1 MLRKLKVVTSLLL
14 ILSIMGVIQII
25 SSGLFLEMSK
35 GNQKIFSQNQTL
47 RIQQQSI
54 SDATSYLLEARS
66 NINFGMIYTL
76 QSAKEADFGE
86 KIAKFLS
93 SAEDNIQQADTE
105 YKTFWNTFTD
115 KEKEDTKL
123 DAMGRAFVDY
133 RNGLNTL
140 LALLREGKAKEF
152 MTTPVMD
159 KQKTFNTKM
168 NQWYEKNEKEVE
180 IGIEHSREQYE
191 HSLILTGVFIA
202 ITLLVIFIAWV
213 GIHRVLLKPLHAC
226 IHHIQNVTQGDL
238 TQTIEIIS
246 RNEMGELLTTVQHMQ
261 DELKHTVGL
270 VRDSSESIFSGASEI
285 ANGSNDLSARTEEQA
300 ASLEETASSM
310 EQLTA
315 TVKQNA
321 ENARQASQL
330 ALNASETARHGGS
343 VVDNVVTTMKD
354 IADSSKK
361 ISDIT
366 SVIDGIAFQ
375 TNILA
380 LNAAVEAARAGE
392 QGRGFAVVAGEVRNL
407 AQRSAQAAKE
417 IKILIED
424 SVNRIDS
431 GSQLVENAGVTMGE
445 IVNAVTRVTDIM
457 GEIASASEE
466 QSRGI
471 DLVSTAV
478 TEMDQVTQ
486 QNATLV
492 EESATAA
499 AALEEQAGLLKQAV
513 AVFRVGHTVSI
524 SATNSATSMH
534 TLPSSPAVSAGQTTQ
549 SNDWESF

>member
-1 MLRKLKVVTSLLL
+1 MLRKLKVITSLLL
-14 ILSIMGVIQII
+14 ILSVMGVLQIV
-25 SSGLFLEMSK
+25 SSAIFLEMSS
-35 GNQKIFSQNQTL
+35 GNQTIFAQNQKL
-47 RIQQQSI
+47 RVQQQSI
-54 SDATSYLLEARS
+54 SDATSFLLEARS
-66 NINFGMIYTL
+66 NINFGMIYSL
-76 QSAKEADFGE
+76 QGAKESDFNE
-86 KIAKFLS
+86 KITNFLS
-93 SAEDNIQQADTE
+93 TAEENIQQADGE
-105 YKTFWNTFTD
+105 YKTFWNTFSD
-115 KEKEDTKL
+115 KEKEDRKL
-123 DAMGRAFVDY
+123 DEMARAFVEY

-140 LALLREGKAKEF
+140 LTLLHEGKVKEF
-152 MTTPVMD
+152 MTTPVLD
-159 KQKTFNTKM
+159 RQKNFDNKM
-168 NQWYEKNEKEVE
+168 TEWYAKNEKEME
-180 IGIEHSREQYE
+180 IGIDHSRQQYE
-191 HSLILTGVFIA
+191 HALILAGVFIA
-202 ITLLVIFIAWV
+202 ITLFVISIAWV
-213 GIHRVLLKPLHAC
+213 GIHRILLKPLHAC
-226 IHHIQNVTQGDL
+226 IHHIQNVARGDL
-238 TQTIEIIS
+238 TQSIEIVS
-246 RNEMGELLTTVQHMQ
+246 KNEIGDLLTTVRYMQ

-285 ANGSNDLSARTEEQA
+285 ANGSNDLSARTEQQA

-330 ALNASETARHGGS
+330 ALNASETARHGGN

-499 AALEEQAGLLKQAV
+499 ATLEEQAGLLKQAV
-513 AVFRVGHTVSI
+513 AVFRVGHASTSLPA
-524 SATNSATSMH
+524 SHAAPKHTSPTTHTSNS
-534 TLPSSPAVSAGQTTQ
+534 GQVPNN
-549 SNDWESF
+549 NDWETF

>member
-14 ILSIMGVIQII
+14 ILSIMGILQII
-25 SSGLFLEMSK
+25 SSALFLQMSK
-35 GNQKIFSQNQTL
+35 DNQKIFAQNQNL

-76 QSAKEADFGE
+76 QSE
-86 KIAKFLS
+86 KNSEFNEKVGKFLT
-93 SAEDNIQQADTE
+93 SAEENIQQADTE
-105 YKTFWNTFTD
+105 YKTFWNTFSD
-115 KEKEDTKL
+115 KEKEDVKL
-123 DAMGRAFVDY
+123 DAMGRAFIDY

-140 LALLREGKAKEF
+140 LELLREHKAKEF
-152 MTTPVMD
+152 MTTPVID
-159 KQKTFNTKM
+159 KQRVFDSKM
-168 NQWYEKNEKEVE
+168 NQWYAKNEKEVE

-191 HSLILTGVFIA
+191 HALLLTGVFIV
-202 ITLLVIFIAWV
+202 ITLLVIFLAWV

-226 IHHIQNVTQGDL
+226 IHHIQNVARGDL
-238 TQTIEIIS
+238 TQSIEVLS
-246 RNEMGELLTTVQHMQ
+246 KNEMGDLLTTVQHMQ
-261 DELKHTVGL
+261 EELKHTVGL

-330 ALNASETARHGGS
+330 ALNASETARHGGN

-499 AALEEQAGLLKQAV
+499 TALEEQAGLLKQAV
-513 AVFRVGHTVSI
+513 SVFRIGQNVAALANPIT
-524 SATNSATSMH
+524 TSKH
-534 TLPSSPAVSAGQTTQ
+534 SLPANTTSTASQTLSH
-549 SNDWESF
+549 NDWETF

>member
-1 MLRKLKVVTSLLL
+1 MLRKLKVVSSLLL
-14 ILSIMGVIQII
+14 ILSIMGVLQIV
-25 SSGLFLEMSK
+25 SSAIFLEMSK
-35 GNQKIFSQNQTL
+35 GNQTIFTQNQKL
-47 RIQQQSI
+47 RVQQQSI
-54 SDATSYLLEARS
+54 SDATSFLLEARS
-66 NINFGMIYTL
+66 NINFGIIYSL
-76 QSAKEADFGE
+76 QNTKEEGFDE
-86 KIAKFLS
+86 KIKKFLS
-93 SAEDNIQQADTE
+93 SAEENIQQADDE
-105 YKTFWNTFTD
+105 YKAFWNTFV
-115 KEKEDTKL
+115 EKEREDAKL
-123 DAMGRAFVDY
+123 DAMGRAFIDY
-133 RNGLNTL
+133 RNGLDNL
-140 LALLREGKAKEF
+140 LVLLREGKVKEF

-159 KQKTFNTKM
+159 KQKNFDKKM
-168 NQWYEKNEKEVE
+168 NQWYSKNEKEVE
-180 IGIEHSREQYE
+180 IGIDHSRQQYE
-191 HSLILTGVFIA
+191 RALILTGVFIA
-202 ITLLVIFIAWV
+202 ITLFVIFLAWV
-213 GIHRVLLKPLHAC
+213 GIHRILLKPLHAC
-226 IHHIQNVTQGDL
+226 IHHIQNVARGDL
-238 TQTIEIIS
+238 TQSIEIVS
-246 RNEMGELLTTVQHMQ
+246 KNEMGDLLTTVKYMQ

-285 ANGSNDLSARTEEQA
+285 ANGSNDLSARTEQQA

-330 ALNASETARHGGS
+330 ALNASETARHGGN
-343 VVDNVVTTMKD
+343 VVDKVVTTMKD

-417 IKILIED
+417 IKTLIED

-499 AALEEQAGLLKQAV
+499 ATLEEQAGLLKQAV
-513 AVFRVGHTVSI
+513 AVFRVGHASSSLPVSH
-524 SATNSATSMH
+524 ATLKH
-534 TLPSSPAVSAGQTTQ
+534 SSPAVASVSSSQMT
-549 SNDWESF
+549 NNNEWETF

>member
-226 IHHIQNVTQGDL
+226 IHHIQNVAQGDL

>member
-14 ILSIMGVIQII
+14 ILSIMGVIQVI

-76 QSAKEADFGE
+76 QSAKEVDFGE

-93 SAEDNIQQADTE
+93 GAEDNIQQADTE

-115 KEKEDTKL
+115 KEKEDAKL
-123 DAMGRAFVDY
+123 DAMGRAFIDY

-140 LALLREGKAKEF
+140 LALLREGKTKEF

-159 KQKTFNTKM
+159 KQKTFETKM

-180 IGIEHSREQYE
+180 IGIKHSREQYE
-191 HSLILTGVFIA
+191 NSLILTGVFIA
-202 ITLLVIFIAWV
+202 VTLLVIFMAWV
-213 GIHRVLLKPLHAC
+213 GIHRVLLKPLYAC
-226 IHHIQNVTQGDL
+226 IHHIQNVARGDL
-238 TQTIEIIS
+238 TQTIEVIS
-246 RNEMGELLTTVQHMQ
+246 KNEMGELLTTVQHMQ
-261 DELKHTVGL
+261 AELKHTVGL

-330 ALNASETARHGGS
+330 ALNASETARHGGN

-524 SATNSATSMH
+524 SATNSATSIH
-534 TLPSSPAVSAGQTTQ
+534 TLPASPAVSVGQTTQ

>member
-14 ILSIMGVIQII
+14 ILCIMGVLQIV
-25 SSGLFLEMSK
+25 SSALFLEMSK
-35 GNQKIFSQNQTL
+35 GNQTIFSQNQKL
-47 RIQQQSI
+47 RVQQQSI
-54 SDATSYLLEARS
+54 SDATSFLLEARS
-66 NINFGMIYTL
+66 NINFGMIYSL
-76 QSAKEADFGE
+76 QGAKEEGFDE
-86 KIAKFLS
+86 KIKKFLS
-93 SAEDNIQQADTE
+93 SAEENIQQADDE
-105 YKTFWNTFTD
+105 YKVFWNTFSD
-115 KEKEDTKL
+115 KEKEDSKL
-123 DAMGRAFVDY
+123 DAMGRAFIDY

-140 LALLREGKAKEF
+140 LALLREGKVKEF

-159 KQKTFNTKM
+159 KQKNFDSKM
-168 NQWYEKNEKEVE
+168 NQWYDKNEKEVE
-180 IGIEHSREQYE
+180 IGIDHSREQYD
-191 HSLILTGVFIA
+191 HALILTGIFIA
-202 ITLLVIFIAWV
+202 ITLFVIFLAWV

-226 IHHIQNVTQGDL
+226 IHHIQNVARGDL
-238 TQTIEIIS
+238 TQSIEIVS
-246 RNEMGELLTTVQHMQ
+246 QNEMGDLLTTVRHMQ

-285 ANGSNDLSARTEEQA
+285 ANGSNDLSARTEQQA

-330 ALNASETARHGGS
+330 ALNASETARHGGN

-499 AALEEQAGLLKQAV
+499 ATLEEQAGLLKQAV
-513 AVFRVGHTVSI
+513 AVFRVGQASSSLPVSHGTPKHA
-524 SATNSATSMH
+524 SATANTSSASQI
-534 TLPSSPAVSAGQTTQ
+534 SN
-549 SNDWESF
+549 NDWETF

>member
-1 MLRKLKVVTSLLL
+1 M
-14 ILSIMGVIQII
+14 
-25 SSGLFLEMSK
+25 
-35 GNQKIFSQNQTL
+35 
-47 RIQQQSI
+47 
-54 SDATSYLLEARS
+54 
-66 NINFGMIYTL
+66 
-76 QSAKEADFGE
+76 
-86 KIAKFLS
+86 
-93 SAEDNIQQADTE
+93 
-105 YKTFWNTFTD
+105 
-115 KEKEDTKL
+115 
-123 DAMGRAFVDY
+123 
-133 RNGLNTL
+133 
-140 LALLREGKAKEF
+140 
-152 MTTPVMD
+152 
-159 KQKTFNTKM
+159 
-168 NQWYEKNEKEVE
+168 
-180 IGIEHSREQYE
+180 
-191 HSLILTGVFIA
+191 
-202 ITLLVIFIAWV
+202 
-213 GIHRVLLKPLHAC
+213 LLKPLHAC
-226 IHHIQNVTQGDL
+226 IHHIQNVARGDL
-238 TQTIEIIS
+238 TQSIEVLS
-246 RNEMGELLTTVQHMQ
+246 KNEMGDLLTTVQHMQ
-261 DELKHTVGL
+261 EELKHTVGL

-330 ALNASETARHGGS
+330 ALNASETARHGGN

-499 AALEEQAGLLKQAV
+499 TALEEQAGLLKQAV
-513 AVFRVGHTVSI
+513 SVFRIGQNVAALANPIT
-524 SATNSATSMH
+524 TSKH
-534 TLPSSPAVSAGQTTQ
+534 SLPANTTSTASQTLSH
-549 SNDWESF
+549 NDWETF

>member
-1 MLRKLKVVTSLLL
+1 MLRKLKVVSSLLL
-14 ILSIMGVIQII
+14 ILSIMGVLQIV
-25 SSGLFLEMSK
+25 SSAIFLEMSK
-35 GNQKIFSQNQTL
+35 GNQTIFTQNQKL
-47 RIQQQSI
+47 RVQQQSI
-54 SDATSYLLEARS
+54 SDATSFLLEARS
-66 NINFGMIYTL
+66 NINFGMIYSL
-76 QSAKEADFGE
+76 QNAKEEGFDE
-86 KIAKFLS
+86 KIKKFLS
-93 SAEDNIQQADTE
+93 RAEENIQQADDE
-105 YKTFWNTFTD
+105 YKVFWNTFV
-115 KEKEDTKL
+115 EKERENAKL
-123 DAMGRAFVDY
+123 DAMSRAFIDY
-133 RNGLNTL
+133 RNGLDNL
-140 LALLREGKAKEF
+140 LVLLREGKVKEF

-159 KQKTFNTKM
+159 KQKDFDKKM
-168 NQWYEKNEKEVE
+168 NQWYSKNEKEVE
-180 IGIEHSREQYE
+180 IGIDHSRQQYE
-191 HSLILTGVFIA
+191 RALILTGVFIA
-202 ITLLVIFIAWV
+202 ITLFVIFLAWV
-213 GIHRVLLKPLHAC
+213 GIHRILLKPLHAC
-226 IHHIQNVTQGDL
+226 IHHIQNVARGDL
-238 TQTIEIIS
+238 TQSIEIVS
-246 RNEMGELLTTVQHMQ
+246 KNEMGDLLTTMKYMQ

-285 ANGSNDLSARTEEQA
+285 ANGSNDLSARTEQQA

-330 ALNASETARHGGS
+330 ALNASETARHGGN
-343 VVDNVVTTMKD
+343 VVDKVVTTMKD

-417 IKILIED
+417 IKTLIED

-499 AALEEQAGLLKQAV
+499 ATLEEQAGLLKQAV
-513 AVFRVGHTVSI
+513 AVFRVGHASSSLPVSQ
-524 SATNSATSMH
+524 ATLKH
-534 TLPSSPAVSAGQTTQ
+534 SSPATASVSASQMTNN
-549 SNDWESF
+549 NDWETF

>member
-25 SSGLFLEMSK
+25 SSTLFLQMSK
-35 GNQKIFSQNQTL
+35 DNQAIFSQNQKL

-66 NINFGMIYTL
+66 NINFGMIYSL
-76 QSAKEADFGE
+76 QRSKDVGFEERIG
-86 KIAKFLS
+86 KFLN
-93 SAEDNIQQADTE
+93 SAEGNLQQADEE

-123 DAMGRAFVDY
+123 DAMARAFIDY

-140 LALLREGKAKEF
+140 LELLRKGKVNEF

-159 KQKTFNTKM
+159 KQRVFDTKM
-168 NQWYEKNEKEVE
+168 DQWYERNEKQVE
-180 IGIEHSREQYE
+180 IGIDNSREQYE
-191 HSLILTGVFIA
+191 HALILTGVFIL
-202 ITLLVIFIAWV
+202 ITLFVIFLAWV
-213 GIHRVLLKPLHAC
+213 GIHRILLKPLHAC
-226 IHHIQNVTQGDL
+226 IHHIQNVARGDL
-238 TQTIEIIS
+238 TQSIEIIS
-246 RNEMGELLTTVQHMQ
+246 KNEMGELLTTVQHMQ

-285 ANGSNDLSARTEEQA
+285 ANGSNDLSARTEQQA

-330 ALNASETARHGGS
+330 ALNASETARHGGN

-513 AVFRVGHTVSI
+513 AVFQVGHHSVSK
-524 SATNSATSMH
+524 SLAPVSKKH
-534 TLPSSPAVSAGQTTQ
+534 PLPSANTVSAGQMTN
-549 SNDWESF
+549 SNDWETF